1 MSAERTQV
9 PGPVL
14 ETEAE
19 LEAFRQRWREEVEAR
34 KAATPATKKAYEKI
48 ERQRGAPPPAH
59 ATAAVPSSSRTYN
72 EEIEP
77 KAYHD
82 LPNKEEQLVLGK
94 EGQDHDRDIYKE
106 PSSALEHYER
116 AVERETQGN
125 LGESIRHYRKAFK
138 VHSPSHISCSSHM
151 LR

>member
-1 MSAERTQV
+1 MSAEQNQV
-9 PGPVL
+9 RDPAP

-34 KAATPATKKAYEKI
+34 NRKATPATKKAYERI

-59 ATAAVPSSSRTYN
+59 ATAVVPSSSRTYN

-94 EGQDHDRDIYKE
+94 DGQDHDRDIYKE

-116 AVERETQGN
+116 AVEKETQGN
-125 LGESIRHYRKAFK
+125 LGESVRHYRKAFK
-138 VHSPSHISCSSHM
+138 VHLPFAPF
-151 LR
+151 L

>member
-1 MSAERTQV
+1 MSDDQSQMPPNPAA
-9 PGPVL
+9 

-34 KAATPATKKAYEKI
+34 NKKSTPSTKKAYEKI
-48 ERQRGAPPPAH
+48 QRQRGAPPPAH
-59 ATAAVPSSSRTYN
+59 ATNVPSSSRTYN

-82 LPNKEEQLVLGK
+82 LPDKEQQLVLG
-94 EGQDHDRDIYKE
+94 EDGQKHDRDIYKE

-116 AVERETQGN
+116 AVEKETEGN
-125 LGESIRHYRKAFK
+125 LSESIRHYRTAFK
-138 VHSPSHISCSSHM
+138 VDHPPALPFVCTC
-151 LR
+151 